1 MKKPEI
7 LAPAGDLERMK
18 AAIQYGA
25 DAVYL
30 GDPRFSL
37 RNRAGKFGP
46 DGLAEAVRYSHE
58 RGVKVYVTVNIFA
71 RNSDLPDI
79 REQISVL
86 NDIKPD
92 AVIISDPGVF
102 MMFREKAPGID
113 IHVSTQA
120 HITNAESAR
129 FWEKMG
135 ARRLILSR
143 ELSVDEIREIAEGT
157 DIELEAFVHGSVCL
171 SYSGKCYLSSFMASR
186 GANAGECTNSCRWKY
201 ALVEEKRPGQY
212 FPVME
217 DSRGAY
223 VMNSRDLCLI
233 DHLPLL
239 AGAGVSGFKIEG
251 RMKGIHYAAGVTR
264 VYREAVDL
272 IDDPKKYQSNLAR
285 WHAELSYF
293 GVRGYTTGLLFAG
306 NEDLYNFT
314 GEGEAP
320 EAEVVGTIIDI
331 KGSMAKVLLKAKLS
345 LGDTIEFMTARA
357 EGRPVSVAALKYED
371 GIAAVS
377 AQADEIVL
385 LDALPGTRKGDL
397 IRKIAPR

>member
-1 MKKPEI
+1 VKKPE
-7 LAPAGDLERMK
+7 LLSPAGDLEKMK
-18 AAIQYGA
+18 AAIHYGA

-46 DGLAEAVRYSHE
+46 DGLAEAVGYSHE

-92 AVIISDPGVF
+92 AVIISDPGIF

-120 HITNAESAR
+120 NITNVESAR

-143 ELSVDEIREIAEGT
+143 ELSVEEIREIAEGT

-186 GANAGECTNSCRWKY
+186 GANTGECTNSCRWKY
-201 ALVEEKRPGQY
+201 ALMEEKRPGQY

-223 VMNSRDLCLI
+223 VMNSRDLCLV
-233 DHLPLL
+233 DHLPLMAS
-239 AGAGVSGFKIEG
+239 AGISGFKIEG
-251 RMKGIHYAAGVTR
+251 RMKGSHYAAGVTR
-264 VYREAVDL
+264 VYREAIDL
-272 IDDPKKYQSNLAR
+272 MDDPEQYKSSLAK

-293 GVRGYTTGLLFAG
+293 GSRGYTTGLLFRG
-306 NEDLYNFT
+306 SEELYNFS
-314 GEGEAP
+314 GEGQSP
-320 EAEVVGTIIDI
+320 EAEVVGAIIEI
-331 KGSMAKVLLKAKLS
+331 KGSMAKVLLRSRLA
-345 LGDTIEFMTARA
+345 LGDTIEYMIS
-357 EGRPVSVAALKYED
+357 GSDGQPVLVDSLKYED
-371 GIAAVS
+371 GIAAVA
-377 AQADEIVL
+377 AQSDEIVL
-385 LDALPGTRKGDL
+385 LNALPGTRKGDL
-397 IRKIAPR
+397 IRKIANI